1 MKKLSKIFNC
11 WYGVNLELINCEEDN
26 TGIPFVSRT
35 SCNNGVVARVSPIKG
50 ITPNPKHTLSLAGG
64 GSVLSCFYQDEPYYS
79 GRDLFVLSPID
90 DMSKEEMILYSYII
104 SANKY
109 KYNYG
114 RQANKTFQDLILP
127 ELSELK
133 HFTSVCVN
141 ADYQFD
147 KKSMYATPISLGS
160 VKWDWFVLSEIFEQ
174 VYKGKSYNAQDLIFL
189 PFKTSQSLP
198 YATRTDENNGIKG
211 FVLNNN
217 FSDIESSNAIT
228 IGDTTSTIYYQD
240 SDFICGEH
248 IVILRSQHLNKY
260 RALFIVSILNK
271 ERFRYC
277 YGRAYTLA
285 NIKKTKLLLPVKQD
299 GTLNWEFMEN
309 YIKSLPY
316 SSNI

>member
-104 SANKY
+104 STNKY

-133 HFTSVCVN
+133 QFTSACIN

-147 KKSMYATPISLGS
+147 KKPLHSTHISLDS
-160 VKWDWFVLSEIFEQ
+160 VKWDWFNLKDIFP
-174 VYKGKSYNAQDLIFL
+174 K
-189 PFKTSQSLP
+189 
-198 YATRTDENNGIKG
+198 
-211 FVLNNN
+211 
-217 FSDIESSNAIT
+217 IEKCKCSNATELLEDGEDIAYIGAKKSDNGVMRYVKYDET
-228 IGDTTSTIYYQD
+228 LVTDGNCIVFIGDGQGSVGYSIYQPNDFIGSTTLVAGYNPHLNQYIAQFLIAILDKERYRYSFGRKYNKAAITSTKIKLPSK
-240 SDFICGEH
+240 SDG
-248 IVILRSQHLNKY
+248 S
-260 RALFIVSILNK
+260 
-271 ERFRYC
+271 
-277 YGRAYTLA
+277 
-285 NIKKTKLLLPVKQD
+285 PD
-299 GTLNWEFMEN
+299 WEFMEN

-316 SSNI
+316 SANL

>member
-1 MKKLSKIFNC
+1 MKKLSEIFNC

-127 ELSELK
+127 ELNELK
-133 HFTSVCVN
+133 HFTSVCVR

-147 KKSMYATPISLGS
+147 KKPIYATPITLDSVNMDWFNVKEIFPIIEKCKCSNATELLEDGNDIAYIGAKKSDNGVMRYVKYDETLVTKGNCIVFIGDGQGS
-160 VKWDWFVLSEIFEQ
+160 VGYSIYQPNDFIGSTTLVA
-174 VYKGKSYNAQDLIFL
+174 GYNPHLNQYIAQFLIAILDKERYRYSFGR
-189 PFKTSQSLP
+189 K
-198 YATRTDENNGIKG
+198 YNKA
-211 FVLNNN
+211 
-217 FSDIESSNAIT
+217 AIT
-228 IGDTTSTIYYQD
+228 STKIKLPSK
-240 SDFICGEH
+240 SDG
-248 IVILRSQHLNKY
+248 S
-260 RALFIVSILNK
+260 
-271 ERFRYC
+271 
-277 YGRAYTLA
+277 
-285 NIKKTKLLLPVKQD
+285 PD
-299 GTLNWEFMEN
+299 WEFMEN

-316 SSNI
+316 SANL

>member
-1 MKKLSKIFNC
+1 MKKLSEIFNC

-127 ELSELK
+127 ELNELK
-133 HFTSVCVN
+133 HFTSVCVS

-147 KKSMYATPISLGS
+147 KKPIYATPITLDSVNMDWFNVKEIFPIIEKCKCSNATELLEDGNDIAYIGAKKSDNGVMRYVKYDETLVTKGNCIVFIGDGQGS
-160 VKWDWFVLSEIFEQ
+160 VGYCIYQPKDFIGSTTLVA
-174 VYKGKSYNAQDLIFL
+174 GYNPHLNQYIAQFLIAILDKERYRYSFGR
-189 PFKTSQSLP
+189 K
-198 YATRTDENNGIKG
+198 YNKA
-211 FVLNNN
+211 
-217 FSDIESSNAIT
+217 AIT
-228 IGDTTSTIYYQD
+228 STKIKLPSK
-240 SDFICGEH
+240 SDG
-248 IVILRSQHLNKY
+248 S
-260 RALFIVSILNK
+260 
-271 ERFRYC
+271 
-277 YGRAYTLA
+277 
-285 NIKKTKLLLPVKQD
+285 PD
-299 GTLNWEFMEN
+299 WEFMEN

-316 SSNI
+316 SANI